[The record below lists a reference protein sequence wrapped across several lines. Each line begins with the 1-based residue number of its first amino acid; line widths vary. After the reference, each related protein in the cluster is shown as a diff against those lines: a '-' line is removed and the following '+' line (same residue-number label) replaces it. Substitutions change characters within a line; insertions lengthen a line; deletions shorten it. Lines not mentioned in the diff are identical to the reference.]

1 MLSLLSLFF
10 EFQNL
15 LSNPPFT
22 PSTLVKYAILERR
35 ANTLRVL
42 LVDDDQKLLELLSA
56 YFLKNGFAVLEA
68 TNGPD
73 ALELAQRE
81 APDLIVLDL
90 MLPGLDG
97 WEVCRRLRKTS
108 DVPILM
114 LTARDEEADRLIGR
128 ERGADDYVTN
138 PFTPGEVVA
147 RAKAILRRSRREM
160 PAENEL
166 RQGPLVMLMEQHRVL
181 LHGKE
186 LELTPTEYK
195 LLETLAAKPGRV
207 FSRLQLVEQVQGYAF
222 EGYERTV
229 DAHIK
234 NLRRKLGEEQQLVQ
248 TVYGVGYKWSSE
260 AECNAFNTGLPAW
273 CFCLLP

>member
-56 YFLKNGFAVLEA
+56 YFLKNGFAVLKA

-114 LTARDEEADRLIGR
+114 LTARDEEADRLIGL
-128 ERGADDYVTN
+128 ELGADDYVTK
-138 PFTPGEVVA
+138 PFSPREVVA

-260 AECNAFNTGLPAW
+260 AE
-273 CFCLLP
+273 

>member
-1 MLSLLSLFF
+1 M
-10 EFQNL
+10 
-15 LSNPPFT
+15 
-22 PSTLVKYAILERR
+22 
-35 ANTLRVL
+35 RVL
-42 LVDDDQKLLELLSA
+42 LVDDDKKLLELLSA

-68 TNGPD
+68 TNGME

-81 APDLIVLDL
+81 ALDLIVLDL

-114 LTARDEEADRLIGR
+114 LTARDEEADRLIGL
-128 ERGADDYVTN
+128 ELGADDYVTK
-138 PFTPGEVVA
+138 PFSPREVVA
-147 RAKAILRRSRREM
+147 RAKAILRRSRRDM

-166 RQGPLVMLMEQHRVL
+166 RQGPLVMLMEQHRAL

-195 LLETLAAKPGRV
+195 LLETLAARPGRV

-229 DAHIK
+229 DAHVK

-260 AECNAFNTGLPAW
+260 AE
-273 CFCLLP
+273 

>member
-56 YFLKNGFAVLEA
+56 YFLKNGFAGLEA

-114 LTARDEEADRLIGR
+114 LTARDEEADRLIGL
-128 ERGADDYVTN
+128 ELGADDYVTK
-138 PFTPGEVVA
+138 PFSPREVVA

-260 AECNAFNTGLPAW
+260 AE
-273 CFCLLP
+273 